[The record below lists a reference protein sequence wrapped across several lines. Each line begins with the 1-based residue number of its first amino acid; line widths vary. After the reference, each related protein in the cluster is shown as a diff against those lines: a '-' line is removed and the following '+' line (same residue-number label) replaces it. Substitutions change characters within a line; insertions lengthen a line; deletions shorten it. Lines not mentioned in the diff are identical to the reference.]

1 MNQSKL
7 SIVKIGGEILNNS
20 EMKGMFLDHFSAME
34 GPRILIHGGGK
45 QATTVADRMGIQSK
59 MIQGR
64 RITDADNLDIAIM
77 VYGGLLNK
85 KLVAELQASGCSAC
99 GLSGAD
105 GNAILATKRPQQPL
119 DYGFAGDIEQVNP
132 TFLELLLS
140 ADMIPV
146 ICALTHD
153 GKGQMLNTNADT
165 IAAETAIAMS
175 AFYETTLYYVFD
187 KPGVL
192 QEVTDPTSVVSE
204 LNPAV
209 YRQMIEK
216 KQIADGM
223 IPKLDNGFYA
233 MEQKVSS
240 VRIGNATMLTEPD
253 QVATKIRL

>member
-1 MNQSKL
+1 MNESKL

-20 EMKGMFLDHFSAME
+20 EMKSVFLEHFSAMN

-45 QATTVADRMGIQSK
+45 QATTFASRMGVKTK

-85 KLVAELQASGCSAC
+85 KLVAELQASGCPAC
-99 GLSGAD
+99 GVSGAD
-105 GNAILATKRPQQPL
+105 GNAILAKKRPSEPL

-140 ADMIPV
+140 ADLIPV
-146 ICALTHD
+146 MCALTHD

-175 AFYETTLYYVFD
+175 SFYDTTLYYVFD

-192 QEVTDPTSVVSE
+192 KEVTDATSVVSE
-204 LNPAV
+204 LNRNT
-209 YRQMIEK
+209 YRQMVGK

-233 MEQKVSS
+233 MEHKVSS
-240 VRIGNATMLTEPD
+240 VLLGNSRMLTD
-253 QVATKIRL
+253 TNQMATKIRL